1 MDLASVSRKSVS
13 VWQARAHCGFGW
25 GMMAQAKLEEHQ
37 GCREAAGPAQ
47 WMLYPCQQLPRISPA
62 KIWPILHH
70 RGWKFKKQKIFF
82 FFFYERCSPSPL
94 NIITA
99 RCLGDYFNGDKKY
112 SCMGR
117 KMVRR
122 GRTTRIQR
130 NVFSC
135 PPPFPQ
141 PPNSVIFSSSPFV
154 RAHFP
159 CKEIKSAQL
168 QFMQQGDTWVS
179 GMESAQSIMCN
190 VNPLWKYPRSTL
202 QNDSIK
208 WQNNMHALIR
218 K

>member
-1 MDLASVSRKSVS
+1 MGLVGACWPRQNLRSTRDAGRLQDQPSGCFALASSSPGSPLPKFGPYFTTVVGNLKSRRFS
-13 VWQARAHCGFGW
+13 
-25 GMMAQAKLEEHQ
+25 
-37 GCREAAGPAQ
+37 
-47 WMLYPCQQLPRISPA
+47 
-62 KIWPILHH
+62 
-70 RGWKFKKQKIFF
+70 

-94 NIITA
+94 NVITA

-122 GRTTRIQR
+122 DRTTRIQR

-141 PPNSVIFSSSPFV
+141 PPNNVIFSSSPFV

-168 QFMQQGDTWVS
+168 QFMQQGDT
-179 GMESAQSIMCN
+179 
-190 VNPLWKYPRSTL
+190 
-202 QNDSIK
+202 
-208 WQNNMHALIR
+208 
-218 K
+218 